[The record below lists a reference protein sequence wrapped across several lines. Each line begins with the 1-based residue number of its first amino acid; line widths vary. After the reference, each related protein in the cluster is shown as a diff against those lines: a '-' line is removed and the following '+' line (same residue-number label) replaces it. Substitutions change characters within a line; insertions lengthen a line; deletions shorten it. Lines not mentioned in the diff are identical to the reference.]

1 MLTNEHE
8 NFIVPELYKFWFI
21 LLSISI
27 SFLLQSFSQTLW
39 YRYRDC
45 ANTCCFKPKFMHPGI
60 KQFFKKRVKRQTCFQ
75 LSQNKQLMCVVEF
88 QKTKFSYLVH
98 QRKMEVVM
106 IFFFTEKSWIPWQ
119 NTNSPKP
126 IWEQATTYQRSNS
139 DSFCCPERYSSES
152 IAQLPAVFGQNICQQ
167 RGAETLSWRVTLL
180 ACSLIFEVCLLAM
193 WQSVEAESSRKQKI
207 TFPPFLHFIRKP
219 QCGWNL

>member
-21 LLSISI
+21 FLSISI
-27 SFLLQSFSQTLW
+27 SSLLQNFSQTLW

-60 KQFFKKRVKRQTCFQ
+60 KQFFKKKGETCFQ
-75 LSQNKQLMCVVEF
+75 LSQNKPSMYVVGF

-119 NTNSPKP
+119 NTNFPKP
-126 IWEQATTYQRSNS
+126 IWEQATTYQRSNT
-139 DSFCCPERYSSES
+139 DSFLFQARYRLEL
-152 IAQLPAVFGQNICQQ
+152 IAHCLLFSAKIFVGREAQ
-167 RGAETLSWRVTLL
+167 RLSHGELLGWREVWYRRS
-180 ACSLIFEVCLLAM
+180 ACS
-193 WQSVEAESSRKQKI
+193 QY
-207 TFPPFLHFIRKP
+207 
-219 QCGWNL
+219 